1 MADELNKY
9 IPSKDACQ
17 KVADNLLTKTGA
29 SRITYRIATS
39 VTGLCPVFVESL
51 DPAESGL
58 VSLLTQPEIDL
69 SKAATFNLIATENKI
84 LLHCDCLDSP
94 VPSPETL
101 ITVYGAKSQMLLP
114 TFVDGKIWSVV
125 SVHEAKGTRKWNEEK
140 AEDGTSMTQSII
152 KAGKEFAEALGVNGT
167 VPNESDVILA

>member
-1 MADELNKY
+1 MAEELVKY
-9 IPSKDACQ
+9 IPSKNACQ
-17 KVADNLLTKTGA
+17 KVADNLLKTTGA

-51 DPAESGL
+51 APAESGL

-69 SKAATFNLIATENKI
+69 SKAATFNLCASEKKI

-114 TFVDGKIWSVV
+114 TFVDGTIWSMV

-140 AEDGTSMTQSII
+140 ASDGTSMTQVLI
-152 KAGKEFAEALGVNGT
+152 KAGKDFAAALGVDGAI
-167 VPNESDVILA
+167 PDESEVVLA